1 VLSVDIENMRE
12 EGGSSNDYNMMY
24 DDETGWL
31 SHFGI
36 QPAPVYKNDS
46 PHRSR
51 LSTTKYNFFL
61 FVCLFIFNFF
71 VFCFVNQHANK
82 FDETSHALPLLFITS
97 NMSDF
102 FFSIASPFQ

>member
-1 VLSVDIENMRE
+1 MFRIVHVVRRNLNEYIVCVLSVDIENMRE

-36 QPAPVYKNDS
+36 QPAPVYKTDS

-51 LSTTKYNFFL
+51 LSTTKYIFF
-61 FVCLFIFNFF
+61 FVCLFVYF
-71 VFCFVNQHANK
+71 
-82 FDETSHALPLLFITS
+82 
-97 NMSDF
+97 
-102 FFSIASPFQ
+102 

>member
-1 VLSVDIENMRE
+1 MFRIVHVVRRNLNEYIVCVLSVDIENMRE

-51 LSTTKYNFFL
+51 LSTTKYIFFFCL
-61 FVCLFIFNFF
+61 FVCLFLIFFCLFF
-71 VFCFVNQHANK
+71 KSTCK
-82 FDETSHALPLLFITS
+82 
-97 NMSDF
+97 
-102 FFSIASPFQ
+102 